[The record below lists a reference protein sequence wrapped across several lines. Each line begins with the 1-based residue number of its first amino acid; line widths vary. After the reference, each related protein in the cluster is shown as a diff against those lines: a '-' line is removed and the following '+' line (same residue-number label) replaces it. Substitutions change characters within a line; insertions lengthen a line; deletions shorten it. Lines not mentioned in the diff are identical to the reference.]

1 MNEILDTAKY
11 PFLMNKKTMMY
22 SPSSPEAYKQFKDEV
37 VPITH
42 DQALDLDA
50 RGKAAGVEILRAI
63 VAADNVAALK
73 AAEAQL
79 DAMAPAPAPGAP
91 AEPAE
96 PALKDMPL
104 ADLRAKAVKANEG
117 ETLPDGSDINKMS
130 RKELVAFLKNYE
142 GE

>member
-1 MNEILDTAKY
+1 MNETLDTAKY
-11 PFLMNKKTMMY
+11 PYLMNKRTMMY
-22 SPSSPEAYKQFKDEV
+22 SPSSPEAYKQFKDEI

-50 RGKAAGVEILRAI
+50 RGKAAGVEILRAL

-79 DAMAPAPAPGAP
+79 DAMAPAQTPAAT

-96 PALKDMPL
+96 PSLKDL
-104 ADLRAKAVKANEG
+104 SLVELREMAKKDG
-117 ETLPDGSDINKMS
+117 GFPDGKDVDKAS
-130 RKELVAFLKNYE
+130 RRELLALLQD
-142 GE
+142 

>member
-1 MNEILDTAKY
+1 MNETLDTAKY
-11 PFLMNKKTMMY
+11 PYLMNKRTMMY

-37 VPITH
+37 IPITH

-50 RGKAAGVEILRAI
+50 RGKAAGVEILRAL

-79 DAMAPAPAPGAP
+79 DAMAPAPEAAP

-96 PALKDMPL
+96 PSLKDLPL
-104 ADLRAKAVKANEG
+104 AELREMAKKDG
-117 ETLPDGSDINKMS
+117 GFPDGKDVDKAS
-130 RKELVAFLKNYE
+130 RRELIALLQP
-142 GE
+142 